1 MGHKVQRVLQA
12 CEEIEERQDLRALS
26 DPLACWVNR
35 DHLDF
40 KDHQEKTEKKDS
52 KALRVT
58 KDCSDY
64 KDYRKS
70 SLFNIFL
77 ILTNHQLRID
87 SWFPIGIEKLDII
100 SYKMF
105 KL

>member
-1 MGHKVQRVLQA
+1 LGPKVQRVLQA
-12 CEEIEERQDLRALS
+12 CEEIEERPDLRALS
-26 DPLACWVNR
+26 DPLACLANR

-40 KDHQEKTEKKDS
+40 KDHREKTEKKDS
-52 KALRVT
+52 KAPRVT

-70 SLFNIFL
+70 SLINIFYMFS
-77 ILTNHQLRID
+77 NYQLRID
-87 SWFPIGIEKLDII
+87 SWFPIGIEKLYII